1 MGYRMKVNLPNRPQG
16 VEISIPGL
24 GAFEN
29 GKTYDVTDEQ
39 ATAFRRAR
47 GKMVDDVDAKGNKVG
62 NKLEPCPPLDEL
74 SIFGVVVEKTSE
86 KTQGSSKPNDVG
98 PTGNVKV
105 QSGSEESSK

>member
-1 MGYRMKVNLPNRPQG
+1 VGYKIKVDLPNRPKG
-16 VEISIPGL
+16 AEISIPGL

-39 ATAFRRAR
+39 AGAFRRAR
-47 GKMVDDVDAKGNKVG
+47 GKMVDDVDGEGNKVG

-74 SIFGVVVEKTSE
+74 QIHGVSVEKTSE
-86 KTQGSSKPNDVG
+86 KAQGTSKPNDAG

-105 QSGSEESSK
+105 QSSGEDSK